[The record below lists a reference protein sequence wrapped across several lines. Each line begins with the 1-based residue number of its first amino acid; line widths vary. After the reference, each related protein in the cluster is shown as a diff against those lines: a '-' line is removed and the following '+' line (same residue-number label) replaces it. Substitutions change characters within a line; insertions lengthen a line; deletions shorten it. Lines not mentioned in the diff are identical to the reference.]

1 MSQPPGPPN
10 GSAPGAPREG
20 APDREQLMRLIFAL
34 RQAGITDARVLDA
47 IERTPR
53 HMFVDRAFRDR
64 AWDNIA
70 LPIACG
76 QTISQP
82 SVVAVMTLALGVTP
96 RCKVLEV
103 GCGSGYQAAILAR
116 LARRVYAIE
125 RHRPL
130 AREAAQRIRALDL
143 SNVSVVA
150 GDGALGWRDQAPF
163 DRIMVTAAAEDPPK
177 LLLDQ
182 LRVGGVMVLPVGQS
196 DDVQQLLRITKTEAG
211 LEYEELL
218 PVRFVP
224 LLPGVAEAS
233 EP

>member
-1 MSQPPGPPN
+1 MSL
-10 GSAPGAPREG
+10 SAEARAEG
-20 APDREQLMRLIFAL
+20 MMRLIFAL
-34 RQAGITDARVLDA
+34 RSNGITNPRILDA

-53 HMFVDRAFRDR
+53 EFFLDRAFQDR
-64 AWDNIA
+64 AFEDIP

-82 SVVAVMTLALGVTP
+82 SVVGLMTQALSITP

-103 GCGSGYQAAILAR
+103 GAGSGYQAAVLAR

-130 AREAAQRIRALDL
+130 ARQARARIEALAL
-143 SNVSVVA
+143 STVSIMT
-150 GDGALGWRDQAPF
+150 GDGARGWPEQAPF
-163 DRIMVTAAAEDPPK
+163 DRILLTAAAEDPPK

-182 LRVGGVMVLPVGQS
+182 LRVGGIMVLPVGQS
-196 DDVQQLLRITKTEAG
+196 DEMQQLIKIVKLESG
-211 LEYEELL
+211 LDYHELG

-224 LLPGVAEAS
+224 LLPDVAKDEGD
-233 EP
+233 

>member
-1 MSQPPGPPN
+1 
-10 GSAPGAPREG
+10 
-20 APDREQLMRLIFAL
+20 MRLIFAL
-34 RQAGITDARVLDA
+34 RQAGVMDARVLDA

-53 HMFVDRAFRDR
+53 QMFIDRAFRDR
-64 AWDNIA
+64 AWDNVA

-82 SVVAVMTLALGVTP
+82 TVVGVMTQALRVTP

-103 GCGSGYQAAILAR
+103 GCGSGYQAAVLAR
-116 LARRVYAIE
+116 MARRVYAIE

-130 AREAAQRIRALDL
+130 AREAASRIAALGL

-150 GDGALGWRDQAPF
+150 GDGSLGWRDQAPF
-163 DRIMVTAAAEDPPK
+163 DRIMVTAAAEDPPR
-177 LLLDQ
+177 LLLEQ
-182 LRVGGVMVLPVGQS
+182 LREGGIMVLPVGQS
-196 DDVQQLLRITKTEAG
+196 DDEQHLLRITRTESG
-211 LEYEELL
+211 LDYDELM

-224 LLPGVAEAS
+224 LLPGVAEAA

>member
-1 MSQPPGPPN
+1 MTL
-10 GSAPGAPREG
+10 SAEARAEG
-20 APDREQLMRLIFAL
+20 MMRLIFAL
-34 RQAGITDARVLDA
+34 RSNGITNPRILDA

-53 HMFVDRAFRDR
+53 EFFLDRAFQDR
-64 AWDNIA
+64 AFEDIP

-82 SVVAVMTLALGVTP
+82 SVVGLMTQALSITP

-103 GCGSGYQAAILAR
+103 GAGSGYQAAVLAR

-130 AREAAQRIRALDL
+130 ARQARARIEALAL
-143 SNVSVVA
+143 STVSIMT
-150 GDGALGWRDQAPF
+150 GDGARGWPEQAPF
-163 DRIMVTAAAEDPPK
+163 DRILLTAAAEDPPK

-182 LRVGGVMVLPVGQS
+182 LRVGGIMVLPVGQS
-196 DDVQQLLRITKTEAG
+196 DEMQQLIKIVKSESG
-211 LEYEELL
+211 LDYQELG

-224 LLPGVAEAS
+224 LLPDVAKDEGD
-233 EP
+233 